1 MHEIVEHNG
10 GLALI
15 VDGHEQA
22 LIRERGGC
30 LDLVWAVR
38 GPQDLDIARQIIVGL
53 LDLMVHY
60 DALKVGEKPR
70 RRHSGS
76 KFG

>member
-1 MHEIVEHNG
+1 MHEIVEQNG
-10 GLALI
+10 GLALV

-38 GPQDLDIARQIIVGL
+38 GPQDLNIARQVVVGL
-53 LDLMVHY
+53 LDLLVHY
-60 DALKVGEKPR
+60 DAMAVTAPAERKR
-70 RRHSGS
+70 SGS